1 MQVFP
6 SEQPVVNP
14 MTARQRHQQLLRQR
28 NLERERLLQQRRQQ
42 QQQQQQQQG
51 GYVSP
56 DDQRPAGQR
65 RISGQQRP
73 SIKLRGVDEGGL
85 SLIIMS
91 ARHLWTSSEG
101 WGVFTSEDIK
111 SHIII

>member
-42 QQQQQQQQG
+42 QQQQQG

-56 DDQRPAGQR
+56 DRQQPAGQR

-73 SIKLRGVDEGGL
+73 SIKLRGVDEGVGGVVPNHYV
-85 SLIIMS
+85 SP
-91 ARHLWTSSEG
+91 TS
-101 WGVFTSEDIK
+101 VDIT
-111 SHIII
+111 SHIVI